1 MYYLEEFY
9 KERYCG
15 RKPAIFW
22 LVFFSYMCIINMYES
37 VRQVHKMDY
46 TVLDLEMTGL
56 APKRDKV
63 IEIGAVRVRNG
74 EIADTYG
81 TLVRPGMSIP
91 ETVVQLTGITDE
103 MAALGKEENVAMQE
117 LLQFIGDDILSLIH
131 I

>member
-56 APKRDKV
+56 APKRDKE
-63 IEIGAVRVRNG
+63 IEIG
-74 EIADTYG
+74 YG
-81 TLVRPGMSIP
+81 TERLQIHMERSCVR
-91 ETVVQLTGITDE
+91 EC
-103 MAALGKEENVAMQE
+103 
-117 LLQFIGDDILSLIH
+117 QFRKR
-131 I
+131 

>member
-15 RKPAIFW
+15 RKPVIFW
-22 LVFFSYMCIINMYES
+22 LVFFFSYMCIINMYES

-63 IEIGAVRVRNG
+63 IEIGAVRTERRDCRYIWNARASGNVNSGNG
-74 EIADTYG
+74 STADRDY
-81 TLVRPGMSIP
+81 R
-91 ETVVQLTGITDE
+91 
-103 MAALGKEENVAMQE
+103 
-117 LLQFIGDDILSLIH
+117 
-131 I
+131 

>member
-63 IEIGAVRVRNG
+63 IERLQIPMERSCVR
-74 EIADTYG
+74 EC
-81 TLVRPGMSIP
+81 
-91 ETVVQLTGITDE
+91 
-103 MAALGKEENVAMQE
+103 
-117 LLQFIGDDILSLIH
+117 QFRKR
-131 I
+131 

>member
-1 MYYLEEFY
+1 
-9 KERYCG
+9 
-15 RKPAIFW
+15 
-22 LVFFSYMCIINMYES
+22 
-37 VRQVHKMDY
+37 MDY

-91 ETVVQLTGITDE
+91 VAVEQLTGIGE
-103 MAALGKEENVAMQE
+103 RRECGNAGNSAIYRG
-117 LLQFIGDDILSLIH
+117 
-131 I
+131 

>member
-1 MYYLEEFY
+1 
-9 KERYCG
+9 
-15 RKPAIFW
+15 
-22 LVFFSYMCIINMYES
+22 MYES

-103 MAALGKEENVAMQE
+103 MAAFHWNCRPVIPCGLRGHSFRGHNRKNWKACANIFRLNGNMHTGHWMMQ
-117 LLQFIGDDILSLIH
+117 
-131 I
+131 

>member
-46 TVLDLEMTGL
+46 TVCLLYTSD
-56 APKRDKV
+56 A
-63 IEIGAVRVRNG
+63 
-74 EIADTYG
+74 AD
-81 TLVRPGMSIP
+81 
-91 ETVVQLTGITDE
+91 
-103 MAALGKEENVAMQE
+103 E
-117 LLQFIGDDILSLIH
+117 L
-131 I
+131 